1 MMRWT
6 ISPSEL
12 LRDERGAMLIE
23 TAIVSPVLIVLSLGA
38 FQVSQIIA
46 RQSELQAAAAE
57 ASSIALAAPPETS
70 EELSTLKSVIVDS
83 TGLDAAKI
91 TVSEQFRCGTDTT
104 YVSMSSDCVDTR
116 VSSYVRIQM
125 TDTYT
130 PAWTEWGMGQ
140 PLNFNVDR
148 YVMVKQS

>member
-1 MMRWT
+1 MMRWA
-6 ISPSEL
+6 ISLGEL

-38 FQVSQIIA
+38 FQVSQIVA

-83 TGLDAAKI
+83 TGLDASKI

-116 VSSYVRIQM
+116 VSSYVRIQL